1 MHLVAA
7 RVVIPAV
14 VPGVAP
20 DVDPGD
26 APGVAPPEPVTT
38 EVAAPG
44 VGMVRQVTPPELCNT
59 GIPPVGSTT
68 SEPGLRETVVG
79 MQPTEMRVANGM
91 SRRMSV
97 SGD

>member
-1 MHLVAA
+1 
-7 RVVIPAV
+7 
-14 VPGVAP
+14 
-20 DVDPGD
+20 
-26 APGVAPPEPVTT
+26 
-38 EVAAPG
+38 
-44 VGMVRQVTPPELCNT
+44 MVRQVTPPELCNT
-59 GIPPVGSTT
+59 GVPPVGSTT